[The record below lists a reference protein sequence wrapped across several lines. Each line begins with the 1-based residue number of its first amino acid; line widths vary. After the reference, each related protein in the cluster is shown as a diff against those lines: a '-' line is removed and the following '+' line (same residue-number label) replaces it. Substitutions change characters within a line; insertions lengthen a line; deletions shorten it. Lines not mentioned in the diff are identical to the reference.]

1 MGEPLEDAGLSV
13 DEIIKVVGCCY
24 HVVSDIAD
32 QGTRGYALSSVLRTE
47 SSGTMFSASSAGGS
61 GKIGR
66 IELVKKDWLRFV
78 TFVKLCL
85 FQLL

>member
-1 MGEPLEDAGLSV
+1 MEDAGLTV
-13 DEIIKVVGCCY
+13 EEIIKVVGCCY

-32 QGTRGYALSSVLRTE
+32 QGPRSYAISSAIRTE
-47 SSGTMFSASSAGGS
+47 SSGTMFSGSTGGS
-61 GKIGR
+61 GKMGR

-85 FQLL
+85 VQLL